1 MNNSAS
7 GKLPG
12 SNAVYRRQLDASI
25 PAELNSVLAFY
36 RRELGKRGWTESV
49 ERTVVQA
56 DRAQLAFTSPDG
68 PAMLKLGRSK
78 DETSVI
84 LAQKY
89 PAVAAKADFVPK
101 PGQAKL
107 MLGNVGE
114 SEAAVTINKQ
124 TIKLAAGAGGLQSPR
139 PPVLEL
145 PPGKYRYSMKVAG
158 RPARNDMIEVTADDG
173 WGLIILPSGEALSM
187 QMY

>member
-1 MNNSAS
+1 
-7 GKLPG
+7 
-12 SNAVYRRQLDASI
+12 
-25 PAELNSVLAFY
+25 
-36 RRELGKRGWTESV
+36 
-49 ERTVVQA
+49 
-56 DRAQLAFTSPDG
+56 
-68 PAMLKLGRSK
+68 
-78 DETSVI
+78 
-84 LAQKY
+84 
-89 PAVAAKADFVPK
+89 
-101 PGQAKL
+101 

-158 RPARNDMIEVTADDG
+158 RPARNDTIEVTADDG
-173 WGLIILPSGEALSM
+173 WGLIILPSGEAMSM